1 MEGIW
6 EVAKKIE
13 IEGKNYYMRLAKES
27 DSEEMA
33 GVFHFLA
40 GQEEE
45 HFDIFMSMQ
54 DGKKP
59 ARAETKKASIIA
71 KEAFIKIAKDF
82 NNLKPFKQTEDL
94 FRKAI
99 SLEEETIKYYLNLL
113 EKLEEPEQQAAVKA
127 IIEEEEDHKAVM
139 ESMIEFTKGPKVWLE
154 NMEF

>member
-1 MEGIW
+1 MEDIW

-13 IEGKNYYMRLAKES
+13 IEGKDFYIRLARES

-59 ARAETKKASIIA
+59 ARAETRKASIIA

-82 NNLKPFKQTEDL
+82 NNLKPFKHTEDL

-99 SLEEETIKYYLNLL
+99 SLEEETIEYYLSILD
-113 EKLEEPEQQAAVKA
+113 KLKNIEQEAVVKA

-139 ESMIEFTKGPKVWLE
+139 ESIIEFNNEPKEWFE

>member
-13 IEGKNYYMRLAKES
+13 IEGKDFYIMLAKES
-27 DSEEMA
+27 GSEEMG

-82 NNLKPFKQTEDL
+82 NNLKPFTETEDL

-99 SLEEETIKYYLNLL
+99 SLEEETIKYYLLL
-113 EKLEEPEQQAAVKA
+113 LDK
-127 IIEEEEDHKAVM
+127 
-139 ESMIEFTKGPKVWLE
+139 
-154 NMEF
+154 